1 MLMKRTRGSRY
12 KLAYNRICLN
22 IWKNLTSEGGWKL
35 IVQRCGFSMLGDI
48 QNSVGYN
55 TGKPAVC
62 DLSSEWFHSQ
72 LDCFNKVKLIN
83 HRACI
88 YLKQNRTRLHLLVCI
103 VTNVK
108 SGNWNLKARLSAC
121 LIYSVFLAGNDIFVK
136 GLFYIFLAN
145 LDFLGKNIRKI
156 ASNFPLKCYIEGS
169 LSPWSSVFFSHLTT
183 YFCLLVCWVLF
194 QLFIKNGPMSLTK
207 DSLYLP
213 ENTVQ
218 IFLTLTEKDQHTN
231 TFS

>member
-1 MLMKRTRGSRY
+1 MKRTRGSRY
-12 KLAYNRICLN
+12 KLAYNCICLN

-72 LDCFNKVKLIN
+72 LDCFNKVKPIN

-121 LIYSVFLAGNDIFVK
+121 LIYSMCFLQAMI
-136 GLFYIFLAN
+136 
-145 LDFLGKNIRKI
+145 
-156 ASNFPLKCYIEGS
+156 S
-169 LSPWSSVFFSHLTT
+169 LSKAS
-183 YFCLLVCWVLF
+183 
-194 QLFIKNGPMSLTK
+194 FIS
-207 DSLYLP
+207 
-213 ENTVQ
+213 
-218 IFLTLTEKDQHTN
+218 F
-231 TFS
+231 